1 MNHLPAVRLAI
12 PLLAIS
18 MFLTACGGGSGGGS
32 ERALATAQSS
42 SSSSSSS
49 HNVQPGSSSSISSS
63 SSLSSSSSAPADP
76 QVWQAGVFHSESH
89 YADRCAAPRSGISPV
104 TGAAYRD
111 TQGSYVDE
119 NNFLRAVSNDLY
131 LWYNEIEDVN
141 PATYSNVESYFQQLK
156 TTALT
161 PSGNAKDKFHWSQP
175 TEVLQSN
182 TEQGVIYGYG
192 ISWENDQGDLL
203 VALVE
208 PYSVA
213 YDAGITRG
221 MKLQQVDD
229 ISLATLSSA
238 QVTRLN
244 AALFPSQEN
253 ANHVFRFLT
262 LDNQPKT
269 ITLTAADNDLYAVHQ
284 ARLLQVEGS
293 ATLYG
298 YLLFNTHHAHAEFEL
313 IEAVKWLKEQDIDK
327 LILDVRYNGGGY
339 LDIASQLSYM
349 ISGFFSEGKV
359 FEKMIFNDKHTS
371 INPVT
376 GEALVP
382 VGFHKTTL
390 GFSVEPGEALPTLDL
405 SEVTIITGAGTC
417 SASESI
423 INALAGAG
431 VRVTLIGDTTCGKPY
446 GAYMIDNCG
455 TSYFTTQFRGEN
467 SKGFG
472 DYSDGFIPS
481 NSVFLP
487 SQAHIRGCKVADD
500 FSEPLGS
507 FDEDRVN
514 AALYY
519 DVFKRCPA
527 AAPVARAS
535 KGVTGSPV
543 NLSERDNS
551 LIRDIV
557 RSAPGLNDKL
567 ARHPQ

>member
-1 MNHLPAVRLAI
+1 MNHFSSSRLAASM
-12 PLLAIS
+12 LVIS
-18 MFLTACGGGSGGGS
+18 AFLTACGGGGGGNGGS
-32 ERALATAQSS
+32 DRPATTAQSS
-42 SSSSSSS
+42 SSA
-49 HNVQPGSSSSISSS
+49 NNSIVSSSS
-63 SSLSSSSSAPADP
+63 SSLSSASSFSSSSSTPADP

-89 YADRCAAPRSGISPV
+89 YADKCAAPRTGVNPV
-104 TGAAYRD
+104 TGNAYRD
-111 TQGSYVDE
+111 SQGSYIDE
-119 NNFLRAVSNDLY
+119 NNFLRAVSHDLY

-141 PATYSNVESYFQQLK
+141 PAAYSNVETYFQQLK
-156 TTALT
+156 TAELT
-161 PSGNAKDKFHWSQP
+161 PGGNEKDKFHWSQP
-175 TEVLQSN
+175 TDVLQSN

-192 ISWENDQGDLL
+192 ISWENDRGDMV

-213 YDAGITRG
+213 FNAGITRG
-221 MKLQQVDD
+221 MKLQRVDD
-229 ISLATLSSA
+229 IVLATLSSA
-238 QVTRLN
+238 EVSRLMTV
-244 AALFPSQEN
+244 LYPSQRD
-253 ANHVFRFLT
+253 ASHVFRFET
-262 LDNQPKT
+262 LDNQLKT
-269 ITLTAADNDLYAVHQ
+269 ITLTASDNDLYAVHET
-284 ARLLQVEGS
+284 RLHQVAGS
-293 ATLYG
+293 RTLYG
-298 YLLFNTHHAHAEFEL
+298 YLLFNTHHAHAEYEL
-313 IEAVKWLKEQDIDK
+313 IESIKWLKERNIDK

-349 ISGFFSEGKV
+349 ISGVFSEGKV
-359 FEKMIFNDKHTS
+359 FEKMIFNDKHTA

-390 GFSVEPGEALPTLDL
+390 GFSVEPGVALPTLDL

-472 DYSDGFIPS
+472 DYSDGFIPT
-481 NSVFLP
+481 NSIFLP
-487 SQAHIRGCKVADD
+487 SQAHIKGCKVADD
-500 FSEPLGS
+500 FSESLGS
-507 FDEDRVN
+507 FDESRLN

-519 DVFKRCPA
+519 DVFRNCPPV
-527 AAPVARAS
+527 APAARAS
-535 KGVTGSPV
+535 KGPVGSPV
-543 NLSERDNS
+543 S
-551 LIRDIV
+551 LTGRQDALISDLV

>member
-1 MNHLPAVRLAI
+1 MNHLPAARLAI
-12 PLLAIS
+12 PMLAIS
-18 MFLTACGGGSGGGS
+18 VFLTACGGGGSGGS
-32 ERALATAQSS
+32 ERTVTTTQSSSSSSTNNVLSSSSSSVSS

-49 HNVQPGSSSSISSS
+49 
-63 SSLSSSSSAPADP
+63 SSASADP
-76 QVWQAGVFHSESH
+76 QVWQAGVFHAESH
-89 YADRCAAPRSGISPV
+89 YADRCAAPRNGISPV

-192 ISWENDQGDLL
+192 ISWEDDQGDLV

-213 YDAGITRG
+213 YEAGITRG

-229 ISLATLSSA
+229 ISLAALSSA

-262 LDNQPKT
+262 LDNQLKT

-293 ATLYG
+293 AILYG
-298 YLLFNTHHAHAEFEL
+298 YLLFNTHHSHAELEL

-467 SKGFG
+467 NKGFG
-472 DYSDGFIPS
+472 DYSDGFIPT

-500 FSEPLGS
+500 FSEALGS

-514 AALYY
+514 AALHY

-527 AAPVARAS
+527 AAPAARAS
-535 KGVTGSPV
+535 KGVAGSPV
-543 NLSERDNS
+543 NLSERGNS
-551 LIRDIV
+551 LISDIV

>member
-1 MNHLPAVRLAI
+1 MNHFPAVRLAI

-18 MFLTACGGGSGGGS
+18 IFLTACGGGSGGGS
-32 ERALATAQSS
+32 ERAVATAQSS
-42 SSSSSSS
+42 SSSSSN
-49 HNVQPGSSSSISSS
+49 NVQSSSSSSVSSS

-89 YADRCAAPRSGISPV
+89 YADRCAAPRSGVSPV

-111 TQGSYVDE
+111 TQGSYIDE

-141 PATYSNVESYFQQLK
+141 PAAYSNVETYFQQLK
-156 TTALT
+156 TKALT

-192 ISWENDQGDLL
+192 ITWEDFQGDMV

-213 YDAGITRG
+213 YEAGITRG
-221 MKLQQVDD
+221 MRLQQVDD

-238 QVTRLN
+238 QVTQLS
-244 AALFPSQEN
+244 AALYPSQEN
-253 ANHVFRFLT
+253 ASHVFRFLT
-262 LDNQPKT
+262 LDNQLKT
-269 ITLTAADNDLYAVHQ
+269 ITLTAADNDLYAVHN

-298 YLLFNTHHAHAEFEL
+298 YLLFNTHHAHAEYEL
-313 IEAVKWLKEQDIDK
+313 IEAVKWLKERDIDK
-327 LILDVRYNGGGY
+327 LILDLRYNGGGY

-390 GFSVEPGEALPTLDL
+390 GFSVEPGVALPTLDL

-417 SASESI
+417 SASEAI
-423 INALAGAG
+423 INSLAGAG

-467 SKGFG
+467 NKGFG
-472 DYSDGFIPS
+472 DYSDGFIPTD
-481 NSVFLP
+481 SVFLP

-507 FDEDRVN
+507 FNEDRVN
-514 AALYY
+514 AALHY
-519 DVFKRCPA
+519 DVFKRCPTVA
-527 AAPVARAS
+527 SAARAS
-535 KGVTGSPV
+535 KGVAGSPV
-543 NLSERDNS
+543 NLSGRGNS
-551 LIRDIV
+551 LISDIV

-567 ARHPQ
+567 ARPPQ